1 MASPSIY
8 IYRIR
13 THALVYIDT
22 VVDITGRKS
31 PAPKHT
37 PSLSD
42 GQNTPPPHVFN
53 FFIYNILCF
62 NYIANITN

>member
-13 THALVYIDT
+13 AHALVYIDT

-37 PSLSD
+37 PSLSE
-42 GQNTPPPHVFN
+42 G
-53 FFIYNILCF
+53 
-62 NYIANITN
+62 